1 MRPKTPFARA
11 SATSSIPSAG
21 RPQDIESAQGENRAR
36 ILAMASSVADKSRG
50 GKFGIFDADFI
61 VLAMIKA

>member
-11 SATSSIPSAG
+11 SATNSIPSAG
-21 RPQDIESAQGENRAR
+21 LPQDIKSPIGGVQTIPAQGENRAR

-50 GKFGIFDADFI
+50 GKFGIF
-61 VLAMIKA
+61 